1 MSGEDFTADIL
12 DDCTVRAKHRRRHR
26 DGDRITLL
34 RIGLASEELSELPR
48 VSRGD
53 LPLVR
58 LEDWTRGDRGR
69 RVRDALSVDVAELS
83 GSIDDEASERVQCRL
98 SIRAFRNSGKES
110 LLEELHAAEVQVS
123 FGREVVEDGQ
133 VGHVRRPGNLCHGDG
148 VESALSEKARGGLED
163 QLTSLL
169 FLAFS
174 EAWRG
179 CGG

>member
-1 MSGEDFTADIL
+1 MSGEDFPADIL

-26 DGDRITLL
+26 DGDRITRL

-48 VSRGD
+48 VSRDD
-53 LPLVR
+53 LPLVD

-83 GSIDDEASERVQCRL
+83 SSVDDEASERIQSRL
-98 SIRAFRNSGKES
+98 SIRTFRDSGQES

-133 VGHVRRPGNLCHGDG
+133 VGDVRRAGNLCHGHS
-148 VESALSEKARGGLED
+148 VKPALPEKARGGLED
-163 QLTSLL
+163 QPASLL

-174 EAWRG
+174 EARRG
-179 CGG
+179 CRG